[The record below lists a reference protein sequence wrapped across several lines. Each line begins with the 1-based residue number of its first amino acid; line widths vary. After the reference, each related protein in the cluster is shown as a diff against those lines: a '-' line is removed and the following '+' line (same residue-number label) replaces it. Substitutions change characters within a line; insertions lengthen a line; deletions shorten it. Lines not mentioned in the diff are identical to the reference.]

1 MRSRRGWGLRQ
12 NVGEFAGAV
21 SEVISIYTES
31 MEHGEKEIRDSGLL
45 FVIPQVPAMAK
56 TEAAS
61 TGKEKGIVVIIV
73 STTIAGAIKNQCAV
87 EDTSVSFLR
96 IGQ

>member
-21 SEVISIYTES
+21 SEVIGIHTES

-45 FVIPQVPAMAK
+45 FVIPQVLAMAK
-56 TEAAS
+56 SKFVSAS
-61 TGKEKGIVVIIV
+61 KEKGVVMVIVGA
-73 STTIAGAIKNQCAV
+73 TIAGSIKHECAV
-87 EDTSVSFLR
+87 KNTSVTLLR
-96 IGQ
+96 ISQ